1 MSELGEMLLAH
12 ELREMGNRLLMLAEM
27 QEAGTDRPRTTPGTS
42 DYVLERTNEG
52 DLRNL
57 ARAEYAARRS
67 RVRFLPA
74 GLFGEAAW
82 DIMLDLFIANL
93 GGSRVSL
100 KAACIASAL
109 PETTAYRWIDVLIA
123 MDLAQK
129 SPDLADKRRCWLELT
144 ATGDA
149 ALRGYFQRLVKL
161 GRRE

>member
-1 MSELGEMLLAH
+1 MNEIGEKLLAH
-12 ELREMGNRLLMLAEM
+12 ELRDMGNRLLMLAEI
-27 QEAGTDRPRTTPGTS
+27 QEAEADRPRTTPGTS
-42 DYVLERTNEG
+42 DYVLERTSG
-52 DLRNL
+52 ADLRNL

-67 RVRFLPA
+67 RVRFLPE

-82 DIMLDLFIANL
+82 DIMLDLFIAKL

-109 PETTAYRWIDVLIA
+109 PETTAYRWIDALIA
-123 MDLAQK
+123 LDLAQK

-149 ALRGYFQRLVKL
+149 ALRSYFQRLAEL
-161 GRRE
+161 GKKK